1 VERVTEYFDQLLQQT
16 KESGWVLNEELTF
29 REIDDKEGYIRG
41 TLHIYGGFTLHVAEY
56 IDIKEGYPKRYKY
69 RYQLQDRADTLL
81 ARWDNAPHHQEIHTN
96 PFHKHCKDGEIVPS
110 PEMNIPRVLGELDD
124 VLKDVM

>member
-1 VERVTEYFDQLLQQT
+1 VTEYFDQLLQQT

-56 IDIKEGYPKRYKY
+56 IDIKEGYTK
-69 RYQLQDRADTLL
+69 DTSTV
-81 ARWDNAPHHQEIHTN
+81 TN
-96 PFHKHCKDGEIVPS
+96 FRIEQIPYWLVGTMHRITRKFIPTRSINIVRM
-110 PEMNIPRVLGELDD
+110 E
-124 VLKDVM
+124 K